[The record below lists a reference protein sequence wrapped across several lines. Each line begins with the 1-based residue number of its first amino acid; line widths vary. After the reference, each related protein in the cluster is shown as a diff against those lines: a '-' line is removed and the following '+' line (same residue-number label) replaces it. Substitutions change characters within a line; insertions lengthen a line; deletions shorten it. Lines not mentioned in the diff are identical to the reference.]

1 MRPHS
6 NNLHRMFFFQDLINQ
21 TMLNVDPPGIGTAQI
36 ANQSL
41 KRRRC
46 LEGVLVEN
54 G

>member
-21 TMLNVDPPGIGTAQI
+21 TLLNVDPPGIGTAQI
-36 ANQSL
+36 ANQFL
-41 KRRRC
+41 KRRGR
-46 LEGVLVEN
+46 LERILVEN